1 MRICFRSVS
10 SLPVLCGLSIR
21 NDIIK
26 SFAFAFIGLAGP
38 SLRALAQ
45 SLGSTQPDPFVNLCV
60 DWRKKGGV
68 LPRGGDFRRWLRLT
82 FAGIRA
88 FLPATD
94 AYPVTFGDVFSV
106 RGGIL
111 TDLS

>member
-1 MRICFRSVS
+1 MI
-10 SLPVLCGLSIR
+10 
-21 NDIIK
+21 
-26 SFAFAFIGLAGP
+26 
-38 SLRALAQ
+38 
-45 SLGSTQPDPFVNLCV
+45 
-60 DWRKKGGV
+60 
-68 LPRGGDFRRWLRLT
+68 RGGDFWRWLCLT

-94 AYPVTFGDVFSV
+94 AYPVTFDDVFSV

>member
-1 MRICFRSVS
+1 M
-10 SLPVLCGLSIR
+10 
-21 NDIIK
+21 
-26 SFAFAFIGLAGP
+26 AE
-38 SLRALAQ
+38 
-45 SLGSTQPDPFVNLCV
+45 
-60 DWRKKGGV
+60 KKGGGV
-68 LPRGGDFRRWLRLT
+68 TRGGDFWRWLRLT

-111 TDLS
+111 TDSS

>member
-1 MRICFRSVS
+1 M
-10 SLPVLCGLSIR
+10 
-21 NDIIK
+21 
-26 SFAFAFIGLAGP
+26 
-38 SLRALAQ
+38 
-45 SLGSTQPDPFVNLCV
+45 T
-60 DWRKKGGV
+60 
-68 LPRGGDFRRWLRLT
+68 RGGDFWRWLRLT

-94 AYPVTFGDVFSV
+94 AYPVMFVDVFSV